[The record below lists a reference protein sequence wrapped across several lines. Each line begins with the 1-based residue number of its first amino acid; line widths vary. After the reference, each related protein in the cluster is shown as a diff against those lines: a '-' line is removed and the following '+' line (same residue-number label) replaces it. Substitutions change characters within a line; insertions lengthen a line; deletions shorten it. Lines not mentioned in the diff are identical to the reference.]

1 MFVTAFSWHNT
12 RDRNNE
18 LNQGINMEL
27 TAYNSGYGDTRANA
41 LLNTNLLNTN
51 LLNSPLQQ
59 QTSLSRTS
67 ASQSRDNSYTFLRN
81 VPSKIVDN
89 TTLSGNIL
97 SVVGNGNTLNAAAGD
112 SILSV
117 SGNNNVLNGES
128 GNDVFSVVGN
138 GNTLTGG
145 LGNDILS
152 AKGNNT
158 LIGGIG
164 NDTFVIP
171 SIYLSSSGNDEA
183 VQGQS
188 LIQDF
193 ELLSDKL
200 QLPTLTTVVKSA
212 TGATSSFRVVEFNEL
227 TLTSR
232 GQNTFISYQGN
243 PLAELKNVS
252 SSQLKETDFV
262 QPKTVVVQ
270 GVIVSL

>member
-1 MFVTAFSWHNT
+1 
-12 RDRNNE
+12 
-18 LNQGINMEL
+18 MEL
-27 TAYNSGYGDTRANA
+27 TANNSGYGDTRANA
-41 LLNTNLLNTN
+41 FLNTN

-59 QTSLSRTS
+59 ETTLSRTS
-67 ASQSRDNSYTFLRN
+67 ASQSRDNSYTFFKN

-97 SVVGNGNTLNAAAGD
+97 SVVGNGNTLNAAVGD

-117 SGNNNVLNGES
+117 MGNNNVLNGES

-158 LIGGIG
+158 FIGGDG

-193 ELLSDKL
+193 QLGTDKL

-212 TGATSSFRVVEFNEL
+212 TGATSSFRVVDFDEL
-227 TLTSR
+227 SLTQK
-232 GQNTFISYQGN
+232 GENTYISYQSN
-243 PLAELKNVS
+243 PLAELQNVA
-252 SSQLKETDFV
+252 SSQLKEADFV
-262 QPKTVVVQ
+262 QPETIVVQ
-270 GVIVSL
+270 GVIITP